1 MANSRMPVFTY
12 FRAPFPSAQGFS
24 PYRFPGMMAHLPL
37 LLASVFT
44 GFLLCWPHPVLRLL
58 LVVWI
63 LAGLYLGRDF
73 AILCHYAPFLVLV
86 VWAAAAILVAKAP
99 AISKFGA
106 SHTVIPAVISF
117 GVAVVFI
124 AHVYRSNKER

>member
-1 MANSRMPVFTY
+1 MSAFSY

-24 PYRFPGMMAHLPL
+24 PYRFSCVMAHLPL
-37 LLASVFT
+37 FLASIFT
-44 GFLLCWPHPVLRLL
+44 GFLLCWPHPMLRPL
-58 LVVWI
+58 LVVWV

-73 AILCHYAPFLVLV
+73 AIFCPYAPFLVLV
-86 VWAAAAILVAKAP
+86 VWAAAATLAAKAP

-106 SHTVIPAVISF
+106 SHVVLPAAITL

-124 AHVYRSNKER
+124 ARVYYSNKE